1 MEAEA
6 DIFGA
11 ACGGAH
17 RLYALAVARAA
28 RRAEGAVPAAD
39 STAAAAA
46 DDADSGWSAADTV
59 LEDCI
64 DRARRFQQADGCFSI
79 HSFDRP
85 GTSPD
90 VGARLSATGHVFEV
104 LALAL
109 DDERLRE
116 PWVTRAADRLTTLLE
131 RTADVAVECGGLYH
145 ACHGLA
151 IYRRRVCGVAP

>member
-1 MEAEA
+1 MRDRRRHARVIRPPLRFRRLA
-6 DIFGA
+6 DARFGRGA
-11 ACGGAH
+11 QRGDLGG
-17 RLYALAVARAA
+17 RDRE
-28 RRAEGAVPAAD
+28 RRPEGD
-39 STAAAAA
+39 
-46 DDADSGWSAADTV
+46 
-59 LEDCI
+59 
-64 DRARRFQQADGCFSI
+64 
-79 HSFDRP
+79 
-85 GTSPD
+85 D

-104 LALAL
+104 LAVAL